1 MKINNKYIIGT
12 HIMFYEITMVKE
24 QTQSIINAIETVDN
38 RENITID
45 YFFNISEYFE
55 KVDTNEKTKDEL
67 IKLFNDEIDKLKA
80 TGCKVKSDI
89 YDGENPIT
97 MVDYRRDLNY
107 YGCKDHDFVIWGES
121 DCLLPR
127 QLFASLEQIKTY
139 ANSQNI
145 HKFITTF
152 AIRKMWD
159 DNWKPLEHVDFT
171 NETYY
176 EDERA
181 FQFPHSI
188 RYTMSIDEMDKIN
201 AKVDEL
207 DLRVLRHPQF
217 DGSCLI
223 LSSDLIKGGVNIPHG
238 IIGLIAEDT
247 SVMKACHY
255 IMGNNYVQFI
265 IKNILKVH
273 NRNHPLKRLYALDMN
288 KKEKLSDFSKGGKKG
303 KWFDEMRKICDHN
316 VNNFGNSQ
324 NRFCTWDDFEKLLED
339 LNE

>member
-12 HIMFYEITMVKE
+12 HIMFYEIEMVQE
-24 QTQSIINAIETVDN
+24 QTQSIINALSEVDN
-38 RENITID
+38 KENVTVD

-55 KVDTNEKTKDEL
+55 KVDTNQKTKEDL
-67 IKLFNDEIDKLKA
+67 ITLFDKEVEILKNS
-80 TGCKVKSDI
+80 GCIVKSEI
-89 YDGENPIT
+89 YDGEEPIT

-107 YGCKDHDFVIWGES
+107 FGCKDNDFIIWGES

-127 QLFASLEQIKTY
+127 QLFVSLEQIKEY

-181 FQFPHSI
+181 FQYPHSI
-188 RYTMSIDEMDKIN
+188 RYTMSIEEMDEIN
-201 AKVDEL
+201 SKVDQL
-207 DLRVLRHPQF
+207 DLRVLKTPQF

-223 LSSDLIKGGVNIPHG
+223 LSSDLIKSGVNIPHG

-247 SVMKACHY
+247 SVMRACHY
-255 IMGNNYVQFI
+255 IMGANYVQFVV
-265 IKNILKVH
+265 KNILKVH
-273 NRNHPLKRLYALDMN
+273 NRNHPLKRLYALDMDN
-288 KKEKLSDFSKGGKKG
+288 KEKLSDFSKGGKKG
-303 KWFDEMRKICDHN
+303 KWFDEMRKICDYN
-316 VNNFGNSQ
+316 ISNFGNSQ
-324 NRFCTWDDFEKLLED
+324 NKFATWSDFEDLLEKM
-339 LNE
+339 

>member
-12 HIMFYEITMVKE
+12 HIMFYEIEMVQE
-24 QTQSIINAIETVDN
+24 QTKSIINALSLVDNKENVTVD
-38 RENITID
+38 
-45 YFFNISEYFE
+45 YFLNISEYFE
-55 KVDTNEKTKDEL
+55 KVDTNQKTKGDL
-67 IKLFNDEIDKLKA
+67 ISLFNKEVELLKS
-80 TGCKVKSDI
+80 TGCVVKSKI
-89 YDGENPIT
+89 YDGEEPIT

-107 YGCKDHDFVIWGES
+107 FGCKDNDFVIWGES
-121 DCLLPR
+121 DCLLPK
-127 QLFASLEQIKTY
+127 QLFISLEQIKEY

-145 HKFITTF
+145 YKFITTF

-181 FQFPHSI
+181 FEYPHSI
-188 RYTMSIDEMDKIN
+188 RYTMSIEEMDKIN
-201 AKVDEL
+201 DKVDQL
-207 DLRVLRHPQF
+207 DLRVLKTPQF

-247 SVMKACHY
+247 SVMRACHY
-255 IMGNNYVQFI
+255 IMGDNYVQFI
-265 IKNILKVH
+265 VKNILKVH
-273 NRNHPLKRLYALDMN
+273 NRNHPLKRLYALDMD

-303 KWFDEMRKICDHN
+303 KWFDEMRKICDYN
-316 VNNFGNSQ
+316 ISNFGNSQ
-324 NRFCTWDDFEKLLED
+324 NKFATWNDFEDLLEKM
-339 LNE
+339 

>member
-12 HIMFYEITMVKE
+12 HIMFYEIEMVQE
-24 QTQSIINAIETVDN
+24 QTKSIINALSLVDN
-38 RENITID
+38 KENVTVD

-55 KVDTNEKTKDEL
+55 KVDTNQKTKEDL
-67 IKLFNDEIDKLKA
+67 ISLFNKEVELLKS
-80 TGCKVKSDI
+80 TGCVVKSKI
-89 YDGENPIT
+89 YDDEEPIT
-97 MVDYRRDLNY
+97 MVDYCRDLNY
-107 YGCKDHDFVIWGES
+107 FGCKDNDFIIWGES
-121 DCLLPR
+121 DCLLPK
-127 QLFASLEQIKTY
+127 QLFISLEQIKEY

-145 HKFITTF
+145 YKFITTF

-181 FQFPHSI
+181 FEYPHSI
-188 RYTMSIDEMDKIN
+188 RYTMSIEEMDKIN
-201 AKVDEL
+201 DKVDQL
-207 DLRVLRHPQF
+207 DLRVLKTPQF

-247 SVMKACHY
+247 SVMRACHY
-255 IMGNNYVQFI
+255 IMGDNYVQFI
-265 IKNILKVH
+265 VKNILKVH
-273 NRNHPLKRLYALDMN
+273 NRNHPLKRLYALDMD

-303 KWFDEMRKICDHN
+303 KWFDEMRKICDYN
-316 VNNFGNSQ
+316 ISNFGSSQ
-324 NRFCTWDDFEKLLED
+324 NKFATWNDFEDLLEKM
-339 LNE
+339 